1 MRVDILTLFPEM
13 FSGPLSESLLKK
25 AQERNL
31 LKITLIDIRDFTT
44 DKHQTADDS
53 PYGGGPGMV
62 LKPEPIFK
70 AVRSRKPSAAS
81 RIILMC
87 PTGGK
92 LTQGMAKELAQ
103 AEHLIVICGH
113 YEGVDERVREN
124 LVTDEISIGDYVLTG
139 GELPAMVLVDCLAR
153 LIPGVV
159 KEGESVVRDSFYQ
172 GLLDY
177 PSYTKPEEFENDKV
191 PEVLRSGHHE
201 EIEKWRRKEALK
213 LTFFRRPDLLASA
226 NLSVEDR
233 KMIQEIILRSFS
245 GGENG

>member
-31 LKITLIDIRDFTT
+31 LKITLKDIRDFTT

-62 LKPEPIFK
+62 LKVEPIFK
-70 AVRSRKPSAAS
+70 AVKNCNPGTLTK
-81 RIILMC
+81 IILMC
-87 PTGGK
+87 PTGEK
-92 LTQGMAKELAQ
+92 LTQEKAKELAQ

-113 YEGVDERVREN
+113 YEGVDERVRKN

-159 KEGESVVRDSFYQ
+159 KEGESVARDSFYN

-177 PSYTKPEEFENDKV
+177 PSYTKPEEFEGEKV

-201 EIEKWRRKEALK
+201 EIEKWRRKETLK
-213 LTFFRRPDLLASA
+213 LTFFRRPELLAGA
-226 NLSVEDR
+226 QLTDEDK
-233 KMIQEIILRSFS
+233 KMLEEIVK
-245 GGENG
+245 NG